1 MKLLELLDPSVI
13 KIGMS
18 ASDKGESFV
27 ELISLLDRA
36 GRVPDNE
43 AALDALWAR
52 EELRSTGIGNGVA
65 IPHGKD
71 TSIQH
76 ITAAAGTSDKGIPF
90 NSIDGKPVHLIFL
103 VLARV
108 NDPGPH
114 LQTLSEIATCLN
126 VSGAYD
132 QLVQAATPEEF
143 LEVIKA
149 GEEAGI

>member
-1 MKLLELLDPSVI
+1 MKLLELLNPSVI
-13 KIGMS
+13 KIGMT

-27 ELISLLDRA
+27 ELVGLLDRS
-36 GRVPDNE
+36 GQVPDRE
-43 AALDALWAR
+43 AALDSLWAR

-71 TSIQH
+71 TSVQH
-76 ITAAAGTSDKGIPF
+76 ITAAAGTSEHGIPF

-126 VSGAYD
+126 VPGAYD
-132 QLVQAATPEEF
+132 RLVRAATPEEF
-143 LEVIKA
+143 LQAIQS
-149 GEEAGI
+149 GEEAAI